1 MLSRKCKKM
10 MGQEATEQLLEPV
23 GQGELLGGG
32 DI

>member
-1 MLSRKCKKM
+1 MLSRKCKM
-10 MGQEATEQLLEPV
+10 MGQEAVEQLLEPA